1 MSTAL
6 LSFEHVAFGYTPARQ
21 IFTDLNYQLRRGTL
35 TVILGPNGIGK
46 TTLLYMALGW
56 LRPSAGRV
64 LLENRPLDTYSRAE
78 LGRRVSFVPQTE
90 RQPYSYTVME
100 YVLFGRAPHL
110 ALFGAPGKA
119 DKEAARQALARA
131 GIPALGDAYVDQ
143 LSGGEGQL
151 VLIARALA
159 QEPRVLLLDEPS
171 ANLDIHYQI
180 QVMDLVRELV
190 AQRGITA
197 IIAIHDLSVAARY
210 CDTLILMHHGKKI
223 CSGVPQEV
231 LTPEHMRK
239 VFRVETR
246 LYKDPW
252 EHLAVSAR
260 NGLDKN
266 E

>member
-1 MSTAL
+1 MMILQAEG
-6 LSFEHVAFGYTPARQ
+6 LSLGYKEKRVVEGFEASIPKGS
-21 IFTDLNYQLRRGTL
+21 
-35 TVILGPNGIGK
+35 VIGLIGPNGSGK
-46 TTLLYMALGW
+46 TTLLRAFSGLIKPMQGQITLDGQGLFSIPARKRAQLIGW
-56 LRPSAGRV
+56 
-64 LLENRPLDTYSRAE
+64 
-78 LGRRVSFVPQTE
+78 VPQRE
-90 RQPYSYTVME
+90 KIAWPLTVRE
-100 YVLFGRAPHL
+100 VVSLGRAPYRGWL
-110 ALFGAPGKA
+110 LPLTEN
-119 DKEAARQALARA
+119 DQEVIEQALSFTDLKELTDRS
-131 GIPALGDAYVDQ
+131 VEE
-143 LSGGEGQL
+143 LSGGEFQRVL
-151 VLIARALA
+151 VARALA

-210 CDTLILMHHGKKI
+210 CDTLILIHHGKKI

-231 LTPEHMRK
+231 LSPEHMRK

>member
-1 MSTAL
+1 MMILQAQD
-6 LSFEHVAFGYTPARQ
+6 LSLGYKHKAVVEGFNASIRK
-21 IFTDLNYQLRRGTL
+21 GS
-35 TVILGPNGIGK
+35 VIGLIGPNGSGK
-46 TTLLYMALGW
+46 TTLLRAFSGLI
-56 LRPSAGRV
+56 
-64 LLENRPLDTYSRAE
+64 RPLRGKVMLDGQPLTAISARRRAQ
-78 LGRRVSFVPQTE
+78 LIGWVPQRE
-90 RQPYSYTVME
+90 KIAWPLTVRE
-100 YVLFGRAPHL
+100 VVSLGRAPYRGWL
-110 ALFGAPGKA
+110 LPLTEN
-119 DKEAARQALARA
+119 DQEVIEQALSFTDLKELTDRS
-131 GIPALGDAYVDQ
+131 VEE
-143 LSGGEGQL
+143 LSGGEFQRVL
-151 VLIARALA
+151 VARALA